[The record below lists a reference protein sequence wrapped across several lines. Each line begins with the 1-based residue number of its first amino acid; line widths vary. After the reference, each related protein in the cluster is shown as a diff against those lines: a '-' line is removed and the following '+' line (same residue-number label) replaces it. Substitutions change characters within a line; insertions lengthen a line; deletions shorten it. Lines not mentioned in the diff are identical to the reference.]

1 MYSCCNIHSHFKA
14 NLVPDN
20 NPVWQNI
27 LNSPRINELFEGIE
41 QAEKDIA
48 NGDEGQDFDQYFKEL
63 FNKINL

>member
-1 MYSCCNIHSHFKA
+1 MYSCCNIHSRFKE

-41 QAEKDIA
+41 QAEKDIE
-48 NGDEGQDFDQYFKEL
+48 NGNEGQDFDQYFKEL

>member
-1 MYSCCNIHSHFKA
+1 MYSCCNIHSRFKE
-14 NLVPDN
+14 NLVPDY

-41 QAEKDIA
+41 QAEKDIE
-48 NGDEGQDFDQYFKEL
+48 NGNEGQDFDQYFKEL